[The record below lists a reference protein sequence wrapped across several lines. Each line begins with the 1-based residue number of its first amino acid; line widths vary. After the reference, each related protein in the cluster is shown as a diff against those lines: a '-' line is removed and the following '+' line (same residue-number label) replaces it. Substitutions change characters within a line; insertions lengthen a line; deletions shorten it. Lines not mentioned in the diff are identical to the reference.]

1 MRGRAAPSMML
12 RRRYASRSN
21 ARGRPRWRAAWSER
35 CGITA
40 PMACRRSHVR
50 IRSKLYALSPAI
62 RLGRE
67 RGRPRGCGIR
77 TASISVANCVDSC
90 LWPAV
95 ASTAS
100 GRPRPSVTRCS
111 FVLNPPRERPR
122 AWSGGSSGP
131 PFSPHQPLP
140 GLPESSCRRCTTGP
154 SRSDLPDPGE
164 SAGPGASDPR
174 CRRGAIVC
182 TSLRR
187 SARGHS
193 AVAGRATVLPCEG
206 ARIWR

>member
-1 MRGRAAPSMML
+1 MARKLTASFSNRVASRRHSFSQPTQHSMML

-21 ARGRPRWRAAWSER
+21 PSGRPRWRAAWSER

-40 PMACRRSHVR
+40 SIACRRSQAR
-50 IRSKLYALSPAI
+50 IHSTLYALSPAT
-62 RLGRE
+62 RPGRH

-77 TASISVANCVDSC
+77 TASIRVSNCVDSC

-100 GRPRPSVTRCS
+100 GRPWPSVTKCS

-122 AWSGGSSGP
+122 AWSRGSWAP
-131 PFSPHQPLP
+131 PFCPL
-140 GLPESSCRRCTTGP
+140 RRRPDWLGWSFHRHTIGP
-154 SRSDLPDPGE
+154 TRSDLPDPGE

-174 CRRGAIVC
+174 CHRNAIC
-182 TSLRR
+182 
-187 SARGHS
+187 
-193 AVAGRATVLPCEG
+193 
-206 ARIWR
+206 